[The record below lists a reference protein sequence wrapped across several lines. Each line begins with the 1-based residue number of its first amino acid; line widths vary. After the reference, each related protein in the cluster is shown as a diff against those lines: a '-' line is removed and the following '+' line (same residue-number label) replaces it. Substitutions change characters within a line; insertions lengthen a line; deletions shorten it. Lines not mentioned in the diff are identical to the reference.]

1 MVIRAD
7 TIIDKKLKVHI
18 NMTLYLVIENM
29 SYGQLKGDL
38 FHSRLLCMSN
48 EKHLKHK
55 YTLNYKNKT

>member
-7 TIIDKKLKVHI
+7 TIIDKKLKVH

-38 FHSRLLCMSN
+38 FHSPLLCMSN
-48 EKHLKHK
+48 EKHLKHN
-55 YTLNYKNKT
+55 TH

>member
-48 EKHLKHK
+48 EKH
-55 YTLNYKNKT
+55 

>member
-38 FHSRLLCMSN
+38 FHSCLLCMSN
-48 EKHLKHK
+48 EKHLKHI
-55 YTLNYKNKT
+55 

>member
-18 NMTLYLVIENM
+18 NMPFYLVIENM

-38 FHSRLLCMSN
+38 FHSCLLCMSN
-48 EKHLKHK
+48 EKHLKHN
-55 YTLNYKNKT
+55 TH